1 MTELTNV
8 RDTRLAILGGSGNE
22 GSGLAL
28 RFGHA
33 GYPVVLGS
41 RSPEKAAE
49 VCAALNRRLGREAI
63 TFAANQAAAETAEI
77 VILTVPYAV
86 QVATVESV
94 REQLTGKILVDAT
107 VPLRPP
113 KVARVQLPPGGSAVA
128 EVQRMLGDQVRVVS
142 AFQNVSAEHLQ
153 DLEHVIE
160 CDVLVC
166 GDDIAAREV
175 VIGLAKTIGLR
186 AWHAGPI
193 ANSAV
198 AEALTSVLISIN
210 ARYKVGGAGIRITGL
225 DDIAGG

>member
-94 REQLTGKILVDAT
+94 RGQLTGKILVDAT

>member
-1 MTELTNV
+1 MTEPMHPRIV
-8 RDTRLAILGGSGNE
+8 RLAILGGSGNE

-33 GYPVVLGS
+33 GYSVVLGS
-41 RSPEKAAE
+41 RTPEKAAE

-63 TFAANQAAAETAEI
+63 TFATNRAAAETAEI
-77 VILTVPYAV
+77 VILTVPYSA
-86 QVATVESV
+86 QAATVEAV

-128 EVQRMLGDQVRVVS
+128 EMQRALGEQVRVVS
-142 AFQNVSAEHLQ
+142 AFQNVSAEHLK
-153 DLEHVIE
+153 DLDHVID

-166 GDDIAAREV
+166 GDDVAAREV
-175 VIGLAKTIGLR
+175 VIGLAKGINMR

-193 ANSAV
+193 VNSAV

-210 ARYKVGGAGIRITGL
+210 SRYKVSGAGIRITGL
-225 DDIAGG
+225 DEVVGE

>member
-1 MTELTNV
+1 MTEATDARN
-8 RDTRLAILGGSGNE
+8 TRLAILGGSGNE

-33 GYPVVLGS
+33 GFPVVLGS

-49 VCAALNRRLGREAI
+49 VCAALNGRLGREAI
-63 TFAANQAAAETAEI
+63 TFADNQAAAATAEI
-77 VILTVPYAV
+77 VILTVPYSA
-86 QVATVESV
+86 QAATVESV
-94 REQLTGKILVDAT
+94 RQQLTGKILVDAT

-128 EVQRMLGDQVRVVS
+128 EMQRVLGEQVRVVS
-142 AFQNVSAEHLQ
+142 AFQNVSAEHLK
-153 DLEHVIE
+153 DLGHVID

-166 GDDIAAREV
+166 GDDVAAREV
-175 VIGLAKTIGLR
+175 VIGLAKAINMR

-210 ARYKVGGAGIRITGL
+210 SRYKISGAGIRITGL
-225 DDIAGG
+225 DDVVGG